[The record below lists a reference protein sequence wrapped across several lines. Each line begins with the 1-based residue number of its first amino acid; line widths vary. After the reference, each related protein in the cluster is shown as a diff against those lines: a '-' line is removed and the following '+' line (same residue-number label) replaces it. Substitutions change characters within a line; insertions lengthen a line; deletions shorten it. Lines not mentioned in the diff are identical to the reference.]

1 MMEVQKANTIEEVY
15 VELTR
20 VVKLGGGNPFSTLHR
35 TEGLYGWVTVDAR
48 GYMKDSLLNTY
59 RQIG

>member
-20 VVKLGGGNPFSTLHR
+20 VVKLGGGDPLYTLHHAK
-35 TEGLYGWVTVDAR
+35 GVYGWVRCRV
-48 GYMKDSLLNTY
+48 YMRDS
-59 RQIG
+59 